1 MDSNDYNE
9 IVDLHSDALFRFI
22 LRQIRDRDEAK
33 DVVQDAFLR
42 LWMNVDRVDA
52 SKARSYLFTTAKNLV
67 VDRVRRRKFVVR
79 HESSHDDRRACLQ
92 PEAGV
97 QAIVDQAMN
106 KLPVHQR
113 GLIQLREVEGLSYKE
128 LATRTGMDMTRV
140 KVYLCRARKAV
151 QAYIGDPALVV

>member
-22 LRQIRDRDEAK
+22 LRQVRDRDEAK

-79 HESSHDDRRACLQ
+79 HESWHDDRRACLQ